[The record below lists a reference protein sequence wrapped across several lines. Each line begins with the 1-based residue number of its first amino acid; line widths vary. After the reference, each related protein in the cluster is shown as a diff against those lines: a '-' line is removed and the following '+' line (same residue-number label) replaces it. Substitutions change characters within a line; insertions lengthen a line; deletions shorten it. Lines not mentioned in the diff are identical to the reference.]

1 MTTAHTIAIRKT
13 VISMAALALLSAPL
27 MVSAGTIQAS
37 APNAAPLKTE
47 RVNVVSSDPETVYHE
62 LKTNS
67 HKVCG
72 SSDLRI
78 TGGLMFSRKVE
89 ECYEGTL
96 TAAVHRLDNPAV
108 TELHFE

>member
-1 MTTAHTIAIRKT
+1 MTNAHTIAIRKT
-13 VISMAALALLSAPL
+13 MIFMAALALFSVPL
-27 MVSAGTIQAS
+27 MVSAGNSQAS
-37 APNAAPLKTE
+37 APNATLLKTE
-47 RVNVVSSDPETVYHE
+47 RVNVVSNDSEAVYHE
-62 LKTNS
+62 LKSKS